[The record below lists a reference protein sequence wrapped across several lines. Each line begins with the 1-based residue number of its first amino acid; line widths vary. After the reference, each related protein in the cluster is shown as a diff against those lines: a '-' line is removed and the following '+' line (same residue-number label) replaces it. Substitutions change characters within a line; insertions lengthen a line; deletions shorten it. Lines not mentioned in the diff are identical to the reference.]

1 MMALLER
8 LTGLAWLAPSF
19 FLAALL
25 VPAALW
31 WRRRRGDA
39 AIRFGPGLLVA
50 AGTTADGPA
59 IPGTWRT
66 ALRWL
71 PRALEAA
78 GLLAVVVALA
88 RPVHRELVPLESEGI
103 DILLCLDTSSSM
115 TATDLDRART
125 RLLVARDAAVEFIAG
140 RPFDRIGLLTF
151 ARYADVRCPLT
162 LDHAALSR
170 ILTDLRTVTSDG
182 PEDATG
188 IGAAVARAAQVL
200 AKGTSKSK
208 VVILLTDGEENV
220 ALPGAKGEIAPAHA
234 AQLAES
240 LGVRVYAI
248 VAGGGATAS
257 TTPTRLDTGPIERL
271 VKRTG
276 GALLEAR
283 DAGAVRAVY
292 AKVNALERS
301 AFVEARYATTDAF
314 LPFLLAALSLLLL
327 ARLLEATVLAVLP

>member
-8 LTGLAWLAPSF
+8 LTGLTWLAPAF

-39 AIRFGPGLLVA
+39 AIRFGPGTFVA
-50 AGTTADGPA
+50 GGATADDPA
-59 IPGTWRT
+59 LPSTWRT
-66 ALRWL
+66 ALHWL
-71 PRALEAA
+71 PRALEATA
-78 GLLAVVVALA
+78 LLCVVVALA
-88 RPVHRELVPLESEGI
+88 RPVHRELMPLESEGI

-115 TATDLDRART
+115 TANDLDRTRT

-140 RPFDRIGLLTF
+140 RPSDRIGLLTF
-151 ARYADVRCPLT
+151 ARYADVRCPPT
-162 LDHAALSR
+162 LDHAALTK
-170 ILTDLRTVTSDG
+170 ILTDLRTVASDG

-200 AKGTSKSK
+200 ANGASKSK

-220 ALPGAKGEIAPAHA
+220 AMPGAKGEIAPAHA
-234 AQLAES
+234 AQLAER

-248 VAGGGATAS
+248 VAGGGSAS
-257 TTPTRLDTGPIERL
+257 SPTPTKLDTGPVERL
-271 VKRTG
+271 ATRTG
-276 GALLEAR
+276 GALLEAK

-292 AKVNALERS
+292 AKIDALERS
-301 AFVEARYATTDAF
+301 SFVEARFVTTDAF

-327 ARLLEATVLAVLP
+327 ARLLETTVLAVLP